1 MRSSSFLGQSLAD
14 ALLGNRN
21 PTEQRAP
28 LLVACRPMKKT
39 GGRGARFQD
48 AMAPAAAALNSSVG
62 FDHRLLRDDV
72 RGSQAHARMLAAV
85 GLIAPADAEAIVAGL
100 EQVAGEIERG
110 ERQLDAAFED
120 IHMNVESRL
129 TELIGEPG
137 RRLHTARS
145 RNDQVATDL
154 RLYARA
160 AAVELAAAV
169 DRTRLALCR
178 RAREHAETLLP
189 GYTHLQRAQAI
200 TLGHHLLA
208 YAEMLARDRGRLLD
222 AARRAGQSPL
232 GAGALAATGLPI
244 DRAHVAAALGFD
256 EPTHNSL
263 DAVSDR
269 DFAAEITFACA
280 LMGVHLSRFGEE
292 LVLWST
298 TEFGFVRLGEG
309 YCSGS
314 SLMPQKRNPD
324 VAELLRAKPARV
336 IGDLVAL
343 LTISKGL
350 TLAYNKDLQETQ
362 EPLYD
367 AIETARASLAV
378 MPGLVERLEF
388 DVDRMR
394 AAAHDAALGATDLA
408 EELVRGGMPFR
419 TAHELVGRLV
429 NRAEEKQVTL
439 RDLTAEDLTAV
450 DGRLSVK
457 VLGALDPAVAVAA
470 RAVTG
475 GPAPEAVRREVA
487 RLEKELSGLGFEI

>member
-1 MRSSSFLGQSLAD
+1 MD
-14 ALLGNRN
+14 
-21 PTEQRAP
+21 
-28 LLVACRPMKKT
+28 
-39 GGRGARFQD
+39 
-48 AMAPAAAALNSSVG
+48 PAAAALNSSVE
-62 FDHRLLRDDV
+62 FDFRLLRDDV

-85 GLIAPADAEAIVAGL
+85 GLITASDAEAIVGGL
-100 EQVAGEIERG
+100 DRVAAEIGAGER
-110 ERQLDAAFED
+110 RLDAALED

-129 TELIGEPG
+129 TELVGEPG

-160 AAVELAAAV
+160 SAVELAAGI

-178 RAREHAETLLP
+178 RAREHADTLLP

-200 TLGHHLLA
+200 TLGHHLMA
-208 YAEMLARDRGRLLD
+208 YAEMLGRDRGRLLD
-222 AARRAGQSPL
+222 AARRAAQSPL
-232 GAGALAATGLPI
+232 GSGALAATGLPI
-244 DRAHVAAALGFD
+244 DRAHTAAALGFA

-269 DFAAEITFACA
+269 DFAAEIAFACA
-280 LMGVHLSRFGEE
+280 LLGVHLSRFGEE
-292 LVLWST
+292 MVLWST

-324 VAELLRAKPARV
+324 IAELLRAKPARV

-362 EPLYD
+362 EPFYD
-367 AIETARASLAV
+367 AVETARASLAV
-378 MPGLVERLEF
+378 MPGLVAGLEF
-388 DVDRMR
+388 DVQKMDS
-394 AAAHDAALGATDLA
+394 AAHDPALGATDLA
-408 EELVRGGMPFR
+408 EELVRGGIPFR

-429 NRAEEKQVTL
+429 NLAEEKQVTL
-439 RDLTAEDLTAV
+439 RDLSPSDLAAI
-450 DGRLSVK
+450 DERLGPE
-457 VLGALDPAVAVAA
+457 VLDALDPANAVAA
-470 RAVTG
+470 RTVQG
-475 GPAPEAVRREVA
+475 GPAPESVRREIA
-487 RLEKELSGLGFEI
+487 RLEAELTGLGFEV